1 MLLLS
6 SLERIVKSDK
16 RHFKDNVEPRKAI
29 SLKKE
34 QQERRLKEKFDRLFE
49 NRRETVLHDR
59 ISSLPTSRASKYA
72 IAGDE
77 FHLRQEIVLGFPV
90 NEVDPRSG
98 RTVLLEAVAGGYLH
112 LVRMLINEFNCDLSC
127 VTKLGK
133 ATALHIAVECGH
145 RQIASML
152 ITHGAD
158 INKQDM
164 FGRTPLHLV
173 KHLSLFKLLM
183 KYPVD
188 VVAKTNKGLTPLG
201 YYYKN
206 TPPAERIDEI
216 IAVLSSREDKRLM
229 EVTREQVSTAKQDR
243 AVMLDHWGL
252 VTDNST
258 MRYYDEQQSKPW

>member
-16 RHFKDNVEPRKAI
+16 RHYNNDVEPKKES

-34 QQERRLKEKFDRLFE
+34 QQERRLKEKFDRLFTH
-49 NRRETVLHDR
+49 RREVVLHDR
-59 ISSLPTSRASKYA
+59 LSALTASRASKYA
-72 IAGDE
+72 IVGDE
-77 FHLRQEIVLGFPV
+77 FHLRQELVLGHPV

-98 RTVLLEAVAGGYLH
+98 RTVLLEAVAGGFLH
-112 LVRMLINEFNCDLSC
+112 LVRMLINEFNCDLGC

-158 INKQDM
+158 INKPDM

-206 TPPAERIDEI
+206 TPIAERIDEI
-216 IAVLSSREDKRLM
+216 VAVLSTREDKRLM
-229 EVTREQVSTAKQDR
+229 EITREQVSTARQDR
-243 AVMLDHWGL
+243 EVVLDHWGL